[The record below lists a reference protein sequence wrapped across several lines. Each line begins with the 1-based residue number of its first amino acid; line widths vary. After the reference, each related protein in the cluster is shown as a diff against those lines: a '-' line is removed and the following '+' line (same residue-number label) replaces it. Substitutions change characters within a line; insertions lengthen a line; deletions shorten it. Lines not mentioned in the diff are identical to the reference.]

1 MTMERTIRPVIFST
15 GQASRYTP
23 FFIAMILL
31 FVLSIAIPK
40 GQDVLF
46 INGHHSPFLDSF
58 FKTITNLGD
67 GMVFVPVIIGLVF
80 VRYRY
85 AIIALIIAIA
95 HGLLANAFKRGM
107 FPNAVRPRKFL
118 GDEVIHFVH
127 GVDVHSVHSFPSGH
141 TATAFCLALFI
152 ALLLNNRTHS
162 ILLLAAAVLVGY
174 SRIYL
179 AQHFLLDVAAGA
191 IIGSFTTFITWE
203 IFRSTRTPNWMNQ
216 RLKLFPKGPSEE
228 VAMR

>member
-1 MTMERTIRPVIFST
+1 MERTTRPVIFST
-15 GQASRYTP
+15 GQASRYTL
-23 FFIAMILL
+23 FVAMISL
-31 FVLSIAIPK
+31 FVLSVIIPK
-40 GQDVLF
+40 GRDVLF
-46 INGHHSPFLDSF
+46 INGHHNPFADFF
-58 FKTITNLGD
+58 FKAFTNLGD
-67 GMVFVPVIIGLVF
+67 GLVFVPIILALLF

-85 AIIALIIAIA
+85 AIIALIIALA

-107 FPNAVRPRKFL
+107 FPNAIRPRRFL
-118 GDEVIHFVH
+118 GDDLIHFVP

-141 TATAFCLALFI
+141 TATAFCLALFL

-162 ILLLAAAVLVGY
+162 MLLLAAAILVGY

-179 AQHFLLDVAAGA
+179 AQHFLIDVAAGA

-203 IFRSTRTPNWMNQ
+203 IFRSNRTPHWMNQ
-216 RLKLFPKGPSEE
+216 RLKLFPKRRNEE